1 MNESIL
7 TSVKKINGLPETYEA
22 FDADMIMHINTVLMI
37 LTQMGIGPASGF
49 TIESDKETWSDF
61 LGEEL
66 KQLAGIKSY
75 VAFRVRLMFD
85 TPQNQATVNA
95 LNETVKDLEY
105 RLYISQ
111 NPKNTF
117 TAEPVNDAYEEE
129 ED

>member
-22 FDADMIMHINTVLMI
+22 FDTDMIMHINTVLMI
-37 LTQMGIGPASGF
+37 LTQMGIGPSSGF

-61 LGEEL
+61 LGDEI

-117 TAEPVNDAYEEE
+117 TAEPVNDVYEEE